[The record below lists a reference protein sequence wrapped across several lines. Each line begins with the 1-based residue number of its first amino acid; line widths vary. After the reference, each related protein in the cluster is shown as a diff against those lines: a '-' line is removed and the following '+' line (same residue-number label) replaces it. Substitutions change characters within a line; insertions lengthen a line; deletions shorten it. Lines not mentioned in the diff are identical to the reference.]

1 MVFPFSS
8 CGERGLLFLVVL
20 RLLTVVASL
29 VAHGLQGAGVM
40 GSRAQASWA
49 PERRRHGLQS
59 AGVMGSRAQASWA
72 PERRRHGLQSAGVMG
87 SRAQAS
93 WAPERRRHGLQS
105 AGVMG
110 SRAQASWAA
119 AHVLSSCGAQAS
131 AAPRRYQA
139 GCSHPSTRSILGS
152 RFPGSCELCHLG
164 IQQDRETHGEGLLAL
179 IYSTLERK
187 RVTLLLSTG
196 KKVSPAQ

>member
-131 AAPRRYQA
+131 AAPRHVQSSRTWDPIHVPCIGGQVLLH
-139 GCSHPSTRSILGS
+139 CTTRKV
-152 RFPGSCELCHLG
+152 PGRLLTPIYTQHLG
-164 IQQDRETHGEGLLAL
+164 I
-179 IYSTLERK
+179 
-187 RVTLLLSTG
+187 
-196 KKVSPAQ
+196 